1 MPDTMSITEFKA
13 KCLDILGRVGRHEL
27 ERLVITKRGKPVAM
41 VVPPPV
47 EAARVESLYGLLR
60 GTVIIPP
67 DFDLTAPVLDEPF
80 DAELGI
86 LHR

>member
-1 MPDTMSITEFKA
+1 MSDTISVTEFKA
-13 KCLDILGRVGRHEL
+13 KCLDILGQISRHEV

-41 VVPPPV
+41 VVPPPA
-47 EAARVESLYGLLR
+47 EAGSVESLYGLLK

-67 DFDLTAPVLDEPF
+67 DFDLTEPVLDEPF